1 VCAFDCLGLQNG
13 NPDQLAHDL
22 LKGIIMV
29 EKFWLGMAII
39 LVSGIFN
46 GSFALPMKYTRHWKW
61 ENTWLVF
68 SIVGIFFLP
77 WFMAFRFVPHLA
89 EVYQTV
95 PARVVVLAVMFGF
108 LWGIAQVTYGLSLK
122 AVGLAVAVAVVSGLA
137 CVSGALVPLLVL
149 NPADLFRARGVF
161 LLCSMPILFLGL
173 GTYAVASRLREKEQR
188 APNPAEVSRGVS
200 FKAGLALCIFTGVFG
215 SAFNLGF
222 AFSGDIIRRS
232 IESGARPAT
241 GGYAVWALVLGAGFF
256 PNLFY
261 CLYLL
266 FRNHTFTAFR
276 QKDWLRETLLAVS
289 MAVVW
294 ASGLFLYGAGAT
306 LAGKFGTSVGFTLF
320 VAMSVLASTVL
331 GVLTGEWKST
341 SPRTKKLLA
350 MGVAAILISV
360 VVLNLGGL
368 F

>member
-1 VCAFDCLGLQNG
+1 
-13 NPDQLAHDL
+13 
-22 LKGIIMV
+22 MV
-29 EKFWLGMAII
+29 EEFWLGMAII
-39 LVSGIFN
+39 LVGGIFN
-46 GSFALPMKYTRHWKW
+46 GSFALPMKYARHWKW

-77 WFMAFRFVPHLA
+77 WFMTFGFVPHLA
-89 EVYQTV
+89 EVYKTV

-122 AVGLAVAVAVVSGLA
+122 AVGLAVAVAVVSGLG

-149 NPADLFRARGVF
+149 NPAGLFRAQGIF

-173 GTYAVASRLREKEQR
+173 GTYGVASRLREKEQQKG
-188 APNPAEVSRGVS
+188 NPTEVSSGVS

-215 SAFNLGF
+215 SCFNLGF

-241 GGYAVWALVLGAGFF
+241 GGYAVWALVLGAGSI
-256 PNLFY
+256 PNLLY
-261 CLYLL
+261 CLYRL
-266 FRNHTFTAFR
+266 FRNHTFTAFF

-294 ASGLFLYGAGAT
+294 MSGLLLYGAGAT
-306 LAGKFGTSVGFTLF
+306 LAGKYGTSVGFTLF
-320 VAMSVLASTVL
+320 VAMSVLSSTVL

-341 SPRTKKLLA
+341 SARTRKLLA
-350 MGVAAILISV
+350 MGGAAILISV
-360 VVLNLGGL
+360 IVLNLGGL

>member
-1 VCAFDCLGLQNG
+1 
-13 NPDQLAHDL
+13 
-22 LKGIIMV
+22 
-29 EKFWLGMAII
+29 
-39 LVSGIFN
+39 
-46 GSFALPMKYTRHWKW
+46 LPMKYARHWKW

-89 EVYQTV
+89 EVYQSV
-95 PARVVVLAVMFGF
+95 PTRVLVLAVMFGF

-122 AVGLAVAVAVVSGLA
+122 AVGLAVAVAIVSGLA
-137 CVSGALVPLLVL
+137 CLSGALVPLLVL
-149 NPADLFRARGVF
+149 NPADLLRARGVF

-173 GTYAVASRLREKEQR
+173 RIYGVAGRSREKEQQTG
-188 APNPAEVSRGVS
+188 NPTEVSQGAN
-200 FKAGLALCIFTGVFG
+200 FKTGLALCIFTGVFA
-215 SAFNLGF
+215 SCFNLGF
-222 AFSGDIIRRS
+222 AFSGDIIRKS
-232 IESGARPAT
+232 IESGAWAAT
-241 GGYAVWALVLGAGFF
+241 GGYGVWSLVLGAGFF

-261 CLYLL
+261 CLYRLL
-266 FRNHTFTAFR
+266 RNRTFTAFL

-294 ASGLFLYGAGAT
+294 MSGLLLYGAGAT
-306 LAGKFGTSVGFTLF
+306 LAGKYGTSVGFTLF
-320 VAMSVLASTVL
+320 VAMSVLSSTVL

-341 SPRTKKLLA
+341 SARTRKLLA
-350 MGVAAILISV
+350 TGVAQILISV

>member
-1 VCAFDCLGLQNG
+1 
-13 NPDQLAHDL
+13 
-22 LKGIIMV
+22 
-29 EKFWLGMAII
+29 
-39 LVSGIFN
+39 
-46 GSFALPMKYTRHWKW
+46 
-61 ENTWLVF
+61 
-68 SIVGIFFLP
+68 
-77 WFMAFRFVPHLA
+77 
-89 EVYQTV
+89 
-95 PARVVVLAVMFGF
+95 
-108 LWGIAQVTYGLSLK
+108 LSLK
-122 AVGLAVAVAVVSGLA
+122 AVGLAVAVAVVSGLV

-149 NPADLFRARGVF
+149 SPADLFRARGVF

-173 GTYAVASRLREKEQR
+173 GTYGAASRLREKEQR
-188 APNPAEVSRGVS
+188 TPNPTEVSRGVS

-266 FRNHTFTAFR
+266 LRDHTFTTFL

-306 LAGKFGTSVGFTLF
+306 LAGKYGTSVGFTLF
-320 VAMSVLASTVL
+320 VAMSVLSSTVL

-341 SPRTKKLLA
+341 SARTRKLLA